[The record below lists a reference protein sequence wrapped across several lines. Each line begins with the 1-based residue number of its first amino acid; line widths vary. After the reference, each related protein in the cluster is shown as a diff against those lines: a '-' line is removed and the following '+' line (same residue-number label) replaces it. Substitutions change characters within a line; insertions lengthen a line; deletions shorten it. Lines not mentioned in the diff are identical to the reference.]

1 MSDRPKGISEY
12 HWRYYQMGYKAYEDG
27 KPKDESNIIQS
38 RVTRAWF
45 KAGWHDADMEINGSS
60 IETIL
65 CTQ

>member
-1 MSDRPKGISEY
+1 MSNRPKGISEH

-27 KPKDESNIIQS
+27 KSKDEAQTIQY

-45 KAGWHDADMEINGSS
+45 LAGWHDADMEINGAS
-60 IETIL
+60 IETTL

>member
-27 KPKDESNIIQS
+27 KSKDEAQTIQY

-45 KAGWHDADMEINGSS
+45 LAGWMDADMEITGAS
-60 IETIL
+60 IETTL